1 MTNKTLRERRLYY
14 RRITTVSSISILI
27 LTTLIVYLL
36 RFSIF
41 NSHYAAKIN
50 RLEREISLLEQAK
63 QTTTDADNITEVTQ
77 SAGSKTSQIKPAE
90 AETET
95 AKAGIGDFEDLETQ
109 KMIDKFFGPLP
120 EKVGDGKF
128 ELPKVRG
135 IYVYNLN
142 HLDYYFDL
150 IKNTPINTFVIDIK
164 ESWGVLY
171 DSQVPLVKEMDAVIN
186 PVNLKAVIDRC
197 HEQGIRVVGRMVCF
211 KDTVMAEKRPDLC
224 IQDKN
229 GNPLHFPLDGGN
241 VFASPY
247 NPTVWKYL
255 ADIATEA
262 IGFGLDEIQ
271 LDYVRFPSGSP
282 EEDAEPYFGEPDVT
296 PERHQALNR
305 FLQTISI
312 LVQHNQKTPVGA
324 DLFSIV
330 MTSEMDGEAIGQRWS
345 TIGLN
350 GLSNICPMIYP
361 SHYANSSNTY
371 TGNGVG
377 SYIGD
382 EFFEKPDFEPY
393 AVVKNAIIDGDR
405 NIDRA
410 EFSTLRPYI
419 QAFTAEY
426 LPDGYYINYGTEEI
440 QQQINALADQ
450 GIDQWF
456 LWNAGETY
464 PSLNVESHDLDNAK

>member
-1 MTNKTLRERRLYY
+1 MPKNSPRAKRRLY
-14 RRITTVSSISILI
+14 RRLTIIFSVLI
-27 LTTLIVYLL
+27 FLFSAAIIYQL
-36 RFSIF
+36 RFDIF
-41 NSHYAAKIN
+41 SNFYNDKANS
-50 RLEREISLLEQAK
+50 LEREIAALEQARAS
-63 QTTTDADNITEVTQ
+63 QTTTPTTDTDSTGDKNKST
-77 SAGSKTSQIKPAE
+77 KPSQDPASM
-90 AETET
+90 TDT

-109 KMIDKFFGPLP
+109 QLIDKFFGPLP
-120 EKVGDGKF
+120 EKTGDGKF

-150 IKNTPINTFVIDIK
+150 VKNTPVNTFVIDIK

-171 DSQVPLVKEMDAVIN
+171 DSKVPLAQEMDAIIN

-197 HEQGIRVVGRMVCF
+197 HENNIRVIGRMVCF

-229 GNPLHFPLDGGN
+229 GNPLHFPLDGSN

-262 IGFGLDEIQ
+262 IGYGLDEIQ

-282 EEDAEPYFGEPDVT
+282 EENAEPYFGEPDVT

-305 FLQTISI
+305 FLQTMAIS
-312 LVQHNQKTPVGA
+312 VQHNLKTPVGA

-350 GLSNICPMIYP
+350 GISNICPMIYP
-361 SHYANSSNTY
+361 SHYANGSTHY
-371 TGNGVG
+371 TGNGIG

-382 EFFEKPDFEPY
+382 EFFEKPDLDPY

-405 NIDRA
+405 NIDRT

-426 LPDGYYINYGTEEI
+426 LPDGYYMSYGTKEI
-440 QQQINALADQ
+440 QEQIDALADQ

-464 PSLNVESHDLDNAK
+464 PDLDLKAYDLE